1 MIRANRPTSF
11 VPRPPSCDQAAE
23 HRIGCIVAM
32 QSKAGNI
39 GLVARTR
46 HCPMHGLDDVS
57 PNPEIAQRILGYPA

>member
-1 MIRANRPTSF
+1 
-11 VPRPPSCDQAAE
+11 
-23 HRIGCIVAM
+23 M

-57 PNPEIAQRILGYPA
+57 PNPEIAQRILGYAALTSSIRVRSARRGRGAPAWRRGQLSVV